1 MASGEL
7 GRVQW
12 RAAHE
17 GAFVRFGIEGDC
29 DRTSQGS
36 VLAACG
42 AYMSEVGA
50 CGLVADYSCARLLM
64 TADDLARNLRR
75 AACQSRTIATP
86 AALLVR
92 PDDLPQ
98 WLAYAGSL
106 AQIGVVRGI
115 FTVSEDAHRWAARQA
130 QVHEQELRRMGSR
143 EAAR

>member
-1 MASGEL
+1 MAVAGQF

-12 RAAHE
+12 RAAHD

-29 DRTSQGS
+29 DAGAQGRI
-36 VLAACG
+36 LAACG
-42 AYMSEVGA
+42 AYMGEVGA

-64 TADDLARNLRR
+64 TVDDLARNLRR
-75 AACQSRTIATP
+75 AAASSRTIATP

-115 FTVSEDAHRWAARQA
+115 FTDAEEAHRWACRQA
-130 QVHEQELRRMGSR
+130 QIHEQERRTRVAG
-143 EAAR
+143 